1 LIVSAFSERSLRH
14 MDRTELNRK
23 ADVLRSLHDRTRI
36 LVLPNAWDAVG
47 ARIFEDAGF
56 PAIATTSA
64 GIAWVLGYPDGE
76 RIGRDEMAE
85 MVGRICRAASVP
97 VTADMEAG
105 YGPEPADV
113 AATVRA
119 VIAAGAVGLNL
130 EDGRSGGETGL
141 WDVAVQV
148 ERLRAARAAA
158 ESAGVR
164 VVINARTDV
173 YLHSVGAESE
183 RFDHAVRR
191 ANAYREAG
199 ADCLFIPGVRDAT
212 VIGALAGAING
223 PINILA
229 GPGTPTIPELHK
241 LGVARVSVGSGPMRA
256 ALTLLRRI
264 AEDLRGPGDFTS
276 FGRDVISHAEVNQLL
291 ANE

>member
-1 LIVSAFSERSLRH
+1 MDSIFSERSLRRV
-14 MDRTELNRK
+14 DRSQLNRK
-23 ADVLRSLHDRTRI
+23 ADIFRSLHDRTRI
-36 LVLPNAWDAVG
+36 LVLPNAWDAAG
-47 ARIFEDAGF
+47 ARIFEEAGF

-64 GIAWVLGYPDGE
+64 GIAWALGYPDGE
-76 RIGRDEMAE
+76 RIGRDKMAE
-85 MVGRICRAASVP
+85 FVGRICRAVAVP
-97 VTADMEAG
+97 VTAEMEGG
-105 YGPEPADV
+105 YGPAPSDV
-113 AATVRA
+113 AATVQA

-130 EDGRSGGETGL
+130 EDARHDSESEL
-141 WDVAVQV
+141 WDMAGQV
-148 ERLRAARAAA
+148 ERIRPARAAA

-164 VVINARTDV
+164 LVINARTDV

-199 ADCLFIPGVRDAT
+199 ADCLFIPGVRDAA
-212 VIGALAGAING
+212 VIGALAQAVNG

-229 GPGTPTIPELHK
+229 GPGTPPIPELQK

-264 AEDLRGPGDFTS
+264 AEDLRGSGDFTS
-276 FGRDVISHAEVNQLL
+276 FGRDVVSHAEVNRLL
-291 ANE
+291 TNE

>member
-1 LIVSAFSERSLRH
+1 
-14 MDRTELNRK
+14 MDRTELQRK

-36 LVLPNAWDAVG
+36 LVLPNAWDAAG
-47 ARIFEDAGF
+47 ARIFEAAGF
-56 PAIATTSA
+56 PAIGTTSA
-64 GIAWVLGYPDGE
+64 GIAWALGYPDGE

-85 MVGRICRAASVP
+85 VVGRICRAVSVP

-105 YGPEPADV
+105 YGPKPSDV
-113 AATVRA
+113 AATVEA
-119 VIAAGAVGLNL
+119 VIAAGAVGINL
-130 EDGRSGGETGL
+130 EDGRHDGTSGL
-141 WDVAVQV
+141 WDIDEQV
-148 ERLRAARAAA
+148 KRLRAARAAA
-158 ESAGVR
+158 EAAGVR
-164 VVINARTDV
+164 IVINARTDV
-173 YLHSVGAESE
+173 YLHGIGAEGE
-183 RFDHAVRR
+183 RFDHTVRR

-199 ADCLFIPGVRDAT
+199 ADCLFIPGVRDAA
-212 VIGALAGAING
+212 VIGALARAVNG

-229 GPGTPTIPELHK
+229 GPGAPPIPELQK

>member
-1 LIVSAFSERSLRH
+1 
-14 MDRTELNRK
+14 MDLTELQRK
-23 ADVLRSLHDRTRI
+23 AELLRSLHGGPHI
-36 LVLPNAWDAVG
+36 LVLPNAWDAVS

-56 PAIATTSA
+56 PAVATTSA
-64 GIAWVLGYPDGE
+64 GVAWALGYPDGE
-76 RIGRDEMAE
+76 RIGRDEMAKA
-85 MVGRICRAASVP
+85 VGRICRAVSVP

-105 YGPEPADV
+105 YGPAPTDI

-130 EDGRSGGETGL
+130 EDYHPDGVTGL
-141 WDVAVQV
+141 WDIDAQV
-148 ERLRAARAAA
+148 KRIRAARQAA

-173 YLHSVGAESE
+173 YLHGIGAESE

-199 ADCLFIPGVRDAT
+199 ADCLFIPGVRDAA
-212 VIGALAGAING
+212 VIGALARAVNG

-229 GPGTPTIPELHK
+229 GPGSPSIPELHK

-264 AEDLRGPGDFTS
+264 AEDLRGPGDFNS
-276 FGRDVISHAEVNQLL
+276 FGQNILSHAEVNRLL
-291 ANE
+291 SNR

>member
-1 LIVSAFSERSLRH
+1 
-14 MDRTELNRK
+14 MDRTELKRK

-36 LVLPNAWDAVG
+36 LVLPNAWDAAG
-47 ARIFEDAGF
+47 ARIFEKAGF
-56 PAIATTSA
+56 PAIGTTSA
-64 GIAWVLGYPDGE
+64 GIAWALGCPDGE

-85 MVGRICRAASVP
+85 FIGRICRAVSVP

-105 YGPEPADV
+105 YGPKPSDV

-130 EDGRSGGETGL
+130 EDGRHDSTSGL
-141 WDVAVQV
+141 WDIDEQV
-148 ERLRAARAAA
+148 GRLRAARAAA
-158 ESAGVR
+158 EAAGVGI
-164 VVINARTDV
+164 VINARTDV
-173 YLHSVGAESE
+173 YLHGIGAEGE
-183 RFDHAVRR
+183 RFDHTVRR

-199 ADCLFIPGVRDAT
+199 ADCLFIPGVRDAA
-212 VIGALAGAING
+212 VIGALARAING

-229 GPGTPTIPELHK
+229 GPGSPPIPELQK

-276 FGRDVISHAEVNQLL
+276 FGRDVISHAEVNGLL
-291 ANE
+291 AKE

>member
-1 LIVSAFSERSLRH
+1 
-14 MDRTELNRK
+14 MDHTDLQRK
-23 ADVLRSLHDRTRI
+23 AEVLRSLHDRTRI
-36 LVLPNAWDAVG
+36 LVLPNVWDAAG
-47 ARIFEDAGF
+47 ARIIEEAGF
-56 PAIATTSA
+56 PAVATTSA
-64 GIAWVLGYPDGE
+64 GVAWTLGHPDGE
-76 RIGRDEMAE
+76 RISRDEMAE
-85 MVGRICRAASVP
+85 MVGRICRAVSVP
-97 VTADMEAG
+97 VTADMESG
-105 YGPEPADV
+105 YGPEPAHV

-119 VIAAGAVGLNL
+119 VIDAGAVGLNL
-130 EDGRSGGETGL
+130 EDGRHGKPGL
-141 WDVAVQV
+141 WDIAIQV

-158 ESAGVR
+158 EAAGVR

-173 YLHSVGAESE
+173 YLRGIGAESE

-199 ADCLFIPGVRDAT
+199 ADCLFIPGVRDAA
-212 VIGALAGAING
+212 VIGALARAVNG

-229 GPGTPTIPELHK
+229 GPGSPPIPELQK

-276 FGRDVISHAEVNQLL
+276 FGQEVISHAEVNRLL
-291 ANE
+291 SNG